1 MSGRLGN
8 NSPFSHRLPFPG
20 PPPAPFP
27 ASPQNCAISSG
38 SSSSFP
44 RPPGAPEAAERWRCG
59 GLMARTYA
67 GEEQRRGQFK
77 TLAGP
82 ETPTLPARPRILDHP
97 NRWGPVYPVTG
108 WRRGG

>member
-1 MSGRLGN
+1 
-8 NSPFSHRLPFPG
+8 
-20 PPPAPFP
+20 
-27 ASPQNCAISSG
+27 
-38 SSSSFP
+38 
-44 RPPGAPEAAERWRCG
+44 
-59 GLMARTYA
+59 MARTYA